1 MSNYT
6 VIGFVDKINEKNGQ
20 SARGAWTAY
29 SIKIQDATTGDVN
42 PLWFQFGF
50 EKPGFAEG
58 DYIEFQAEPKNDKA
72 AQFVAGSGKKPKN
85 PPAKPAA
92 PEAAKKGGWGGK
104 AKVTKSELF
113 GDIGGYN
120 TEDDIRRISLSSART
135 AAVDVIIALLEHD
148 ALPMSG
154 AKSKAGQSKRYA
166 EVLAMIDKLT
176 VRYFFD
182 SASGRLLADIDDEG
196 AVGREEQPLP
206 DDAEEAVDAAEEV
219 AEEETGEDVETF

>member
-1 MSNYT
+1 MSKYT
-6 VIGFVDKINEKNGQ
+6 VIGFVEKINEKNGN
-20 SARGAWTAY
+20 SPRGPWTAY
-29 SIKIQDATTGDVN
+29 SVKIQDATTGDVN

-58 DYIEFQAEPKNDKA
+58 DYIEFEAEPKNDKA

-92 PEAAKKGGWGGK
+92 PAKTGGGGGGFK
-104 AKVTKSELF
+104 AAKVTKSELF

-120 TEDDIRRISLSSART
+120 TEDDIKRITLACSRT

-182 SASGRLLADIDDEG
+182 NATGRLLNDIDDEG

-206 DDAEEAVDAAEEV
+206 EDNDEAVDAP
-219 AEEETGEDVETF
+219 AEEEEQADEEETF